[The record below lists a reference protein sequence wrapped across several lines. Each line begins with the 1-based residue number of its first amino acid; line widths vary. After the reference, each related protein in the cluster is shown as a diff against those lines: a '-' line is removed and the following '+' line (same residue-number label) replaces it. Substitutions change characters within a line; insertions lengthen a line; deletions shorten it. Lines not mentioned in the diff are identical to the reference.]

1 MNYEQACS
9 EMNFILNNLNL
20 DDLEK
25 IPKSFIQFFANNMD
39 TEYPVNIDIN
49 KPLYEQD
56 LLEETKAFI
65 KIIQINYFTPEE
77 NRAKI
82 ISELGLDDINNNDN
96 YADLFQNSTTMVD
109 NTTTDANIY
118 QSTTALI
125 EYKKENA
132 FIKFIK
138 NLMNKVFKKN

>member
-1 MNYEQACS
+1 MNYEKACS

-65 KIIQINYFTPEE
+65 KIIQINYFTSEE
-77 NRAKI
+77 NRADRK
-82 ISELGLDDINNNDN
+82 S
-96 YADLFQNSTTMVD
+96 V
-109 NTTTDANIY
+109 
-118 QSTTALI
+118 
-125 EYKKENA
+125 
-132 FIKFIK
+132 
-138 NLMNKVFKKN
+138 V